1 MSMLKQFRL
10 KQELLQE
17 DMAKK
22 LNINICTYRNYE
34 SGKRMIP
41 IDVLIK
47 FLKLRNYPSDEKL
60 VEVLESI
67 CENQDK

>member
-10 KQELLQE
+10 KKELSQEE
-17 DMAKK
+17 MAKK
-22 LNINICTYRNYE
+22 LKLSVNGYRNYE

-41 IDVLIK
+41 IDVLIR
-47 FLKLRNYPSDEKL
+47 FLKLRNCPSNEKL